1 MLCCVVLLAV
11 VGLVFRRGRVS
22 DPLPPPARRTAQGV
36 SVPAAARTEPS
47 PPSGPAATRAIIVRW
62 YALGAVFY
70 IAVVTALLAVGA
82 ADVLDGSNL
91 HWFMRDLLYAL
102 AAAAGL
108 LLAKRKI
115 TGRRPASNQPALA
128 LIGAGAAW
136 MVLGVIDQHAL
147 VLYEIAHGLPLWDAV
162 FHAAG
167 FWAILGGVLLLHRA
181 STGRSTLGS
190 AHG

>member
-22 DPLPPPARRTAQGV
+22 DPFPPPARRTAQGV
-36 SVPAAARTEPS
+36 SALTAIRTEPAS
-47 PPSGPAATRAIIVRW
+47 PPGPAATRAIFVRW
-62 YALGAVFY
+62 CALGAVIY
-70 IAVVTALLAVGA
+70 IAAVTALLAVGTA
-82 ADVLDGSNL
+82 NALDGSSL

-102 AAAAGL
+102 SAAAGL
-108 LLAKRKI
+108 VLAERKI

-136 MVLGVIDQHAL
+136 MVLGAIDQHAFA
-147 VLYEIAHGLPLWDAV
+147 LYEIAHGLPLWDAV

-167 FWAILGGVLLLHRA
+167 FWAILGGVLLLHRSSMDRA
-181 STGRSTLGS
+181 TLGS
-190 AHG
+190 VPR